1 MAALPTRAV
10 AGAVGPSEAHWTP
23 AAASPPSVGR
33 STTRPQNGPVGDL
46 ARGVELTSPELAERL
61 SVSGT
66 PEECRDKIRREIAP
80 SGVNHMIC
88 AITDRT
94 LVKAFTGRDLDGV
107 ADVDTQLRL
116 IHDAI
121 MPAFG

>member
-1 MAALPTRAV
+1 
-10 AGAVGPSEAHWTP
+10 
-23 AAASPPSVGR
+23 
-33 STTRPQNGPVGDL
+33 
-46 ARGVELTSPELAERL
+46 
-61 SVSGT
+61 
-66 PEECRDKIRREIAP
+66 
-80 SGVNHMIC
+80 MIC

-107 ADVDTQLRL
+107 DTQLRL